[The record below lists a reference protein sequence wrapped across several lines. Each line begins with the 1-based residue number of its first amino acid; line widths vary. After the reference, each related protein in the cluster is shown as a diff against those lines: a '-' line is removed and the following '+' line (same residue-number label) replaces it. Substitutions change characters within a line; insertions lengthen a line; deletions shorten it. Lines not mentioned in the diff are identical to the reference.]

1 MGHERQLNI
10 SVERLSRQR
19 QEDDKP
25 QRVVFVLWTS
35 STIPS
40 FKSRFR
46 ISKIPEDGHRS
57 FKIEVGFGETGK
69 SPVVAD
75 QRYRTRTTVSDEMP
89 DQLLIGLTDIID
101 DFLIKALCLHIF
113 SVTDHPTKLFF
124 CD

>member
-1 MGHERQLNI
+1 MTSI
-10 SVERLSRQR
+10 S
-19 QEDDKP
+19 
-25 QRVVFVLWTS
+25 S
-35 STIPS
+35 STRQSQVSCKGIKYEHS
-40 FKSRFR
+40 NNQ
-46 ISKIPEDGHRS
+46 KIPEDGHRS